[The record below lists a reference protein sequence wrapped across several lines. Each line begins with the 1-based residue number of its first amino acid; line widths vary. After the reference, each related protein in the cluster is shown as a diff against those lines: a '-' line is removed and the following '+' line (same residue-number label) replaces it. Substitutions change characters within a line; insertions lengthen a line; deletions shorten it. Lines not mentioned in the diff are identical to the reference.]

1 MMWSPLFVCLKENK
15 MFFNSRNEETS
26 LVRMYRT
33 EYRSDYN
40 RMKKLGYEITDND
53 VRSILGFPKTENK
66 KRFFGLF

>member
-15 MFFNSRNEETS
+15 MLFNSRNEETS

-33 EYRSDYN
+33 EYRTDYN

>member
-1 MMWSPLFVCLKENK
+1 MWSPLFVCLKENK
-15 MFFNSRNEETS
+15 MIFNSKNEETS

>member
-1 MMWSPLFVCLKENK
+1 MI
-15 MFFNSRNEETS
+15 FNSKNEETS

-53 VRSILGFPKTENK
+53 VKSILGFPKVENK